1 MTMIDD
7 VMMALHV
14 MAFFLEMLN
23 ELNELCNDAAAK
35 ENVTK
40 TKISEFVCSSL

>member
-1 MTMIDD
+1 MTIIDD
-7 VMMALHV
+7 AMMALHGV
-14 MAFFLEMLN
+14 FLEMLN
-23 ELNELCNDAAAK
+23 ELNELCNDAADAK